1 MIRRF
6 FFLLFMLLALVT
18 GIQAQDSAVIGPYDY
33 PEGVSHLTGLP
44 VDDPALLQRRPLNVK
59 ITNFPPVV
67 RPQSGLNSADIVWEH
82 LVEGGVTRFTA
93 IFQSQTV
100 SHLGPV
106 RSARLVDIPLT
117 RIYGSLFVHS
127 GSSTG
132 TLDRLRQDA
141 VMPLRNFGGGGCPP
155 LCRFPKDGL
164 AFEHT
169 LYGDTEAL
177 YQQAEIIGLDT
188 NPDPV
193 AGMAFSNVIPSG
205 GVPLTGMKISY
216 RNTEIEWSY
225 ASGRWLRSQ
234 DGEPHFDANTNT
246 QVNAANVV
254 ILETD
259 HIEQPVIR
267 DGYWGQ
273 ANYAFEV
280 NLIGSGHIY
289 LFRDGQYFE
298 GQWRRE
304 SDTAPLLFVD
314 LQGNVLPFKP
324 GNTFFNLVSRWVNG
338 YQLAFFLANPLLA
351 TVATDSILLRAGP
364 GEGYGEKGYA
374 ARSDSL
380 ALIGRNWHDSWV
392 QALQPDGQTVWASV
406 FLLDLGGH
414 DPSILPAVRSTY
426 EG

>member
-1 MIRRF
+1 MIPRF
-6 FFLLFMLLALVT
+6 FVLLLVSLLCVT

-44 VDDPALLQRRPLNVK
+44 ADDPALLERRPLNIK

-106 RSARLVDIPLT
+106 RSARLVDISLT
-117 RIYGSLFVHS
+117 HIYGSLFVHS

-141 VMPLRNFGGGGCPP
+141 VMPSRNFGGGACPP
-155 LCRFPKDGL
+155 LCRFPKEGL

-177 YQQAEIIGLDT
+177 YQQAETIGLDAE
-188 NPDPV
+188 PDPIT
-193 AGMAFSNVIPSG
+193 GMAFSNTIPSG
-205 GVPLTGMKISY
+205 GMALTGVKISY
-216 RNTEIEWSY
+216 RNTETEWSY
-225 ASGRWLRSQ
+225 ASGRWLRRQ

-254 ILETD
+254 IIETD
-259 HIEQPVIR
+259 HIEQAVVS

-280 NLIGSGHIY
+280 NLVGSGHVY

-304 SDTAPLLFVD
+304 NDTAPLLFFD
-314 LQGNVLPFKP
+314 LQGNVLTFKP
-324 GNTFFNLVSRWVNG
+324 GNTFFNLVPRWVNG
-338 YQLAFFLANPLLA
+338 YQLTFFLTDPLAA
-351 TVATDSILLRAGP
+351 TVAMDSVLLRSGP
-364 GEGYGEKGYA
+364 GEGFGEQGYTS
-374 ARSDSL
+374 RGDIL
-380 ALIGRNWHDSWV
+380 ALVGRNWHDSWA
-392 QALQPDGQTVWASV
+392 QALQPDGQTGWVSV
-406 FLLDLGGH
+406 SLLDLGGVNL
-414 DPSILPAVRSTY
+414 SLLPAVRSTY